1 MFSKDS
7 SAIRAFNI
15 VLLALL
21 MVAGC
26 KKEAALTPQQEVGA
40 MLASAE
46 VWENPV
52 VFVDGADQSEV
63 YKDFNISFGN
73 GTYKTTSGA
82 PIWNPSGTWTFVNEE
97 ATLMLFDGATQVDIK
112 SISEEILELSL
123 LWEENTFEPGRNRS
137 VKGRH
142 VFKLIRKKK
151 KWPTECGQPS
161 TEWIFPKQPLSASLG
176 HLGLSG
182 FLIKP

>member
-1 MFSKDS
+1 MDMFSKDS

-40 MLASAE
+40 MLATAE

-151 KWPTECGQPS
+151 K
-161 TEWIFPKQPLSASLG
+161 
-176 HLGLSG
+176 
-182 FLIKP
+182 